1 MELWQAIVLGIVQG
15 LTEFLPISSSGH
27 LIIFPWL
34 FGWET
39 GGLAFDASLHLGTLA
54 AVLVYFRN
62 ELMNLIRVIPYAVS
76 KPLPILK
83 GESGEEERDTWAR
96 LGLLIVIM
104 SVPGG
109 IVGLL
114 FSDRIEE
121 FFHTDDN
128 SGRAIA
134 VIATMLIVI
143 GIAMLMG
150 ERAGKQNKTLKQVGV
165 VDAIIIGLGQALAA
179 LLPGTS
185 RSGATIT
192 AGLFRGLTRAEAA
205 RFSFLG
211 GVPLIAAAG
220 LLSFIDA
227 LQAGMPGSELANF
240 IAGGIA
246 AGVVGFLAVSGLI
259 KFLQSQSTLV
269 FVIYRVIFGI
279 FLFSMLWIR

>member
-1 MELWQAIVLGIVQG
+1 MELWQAIILGIVQG

-34 FGWET
+34 FDWET
-39 GGLAFDASLHLGTLA
+39 GGLAFDASLHLGTLT
-54 AVLVYFRN
+54 AVLVYFRH
-62 ELMNLIRVIPYAVS
+62 ELINLVKAIPYALS
-76 KPLPILK
+76 KPVPILK
-83 GESGEEERDTWAR
+83 GESGEGERDTWAR

-104 SVPGG
+104 SIPGG

-114 FSDRIEE
+114 FSDKVEE
-121 FFHTDDN
+121 FFHTADN
-128 SGRAIA
+128 SSRAIA
-134 VIATMLIVI
+134 VIATMLIVVA
-143 GIAMLMG
+143 IAMLLG
-150 ERAGKQNKTLKQVGV
+150 ERLGAQKKTLKQIGV
-165 VDAIIIGLGQALAA
+165 MDAVIVGLGQALAA

-220 LLSFIDA
+220 LMSFADA
-227 LQAGMPGSELANF
+227 LQEGMSGSELANF

-259 KFLQSQSTLV
+259 KFLQSQSTIV
-269 FVIYRVIFGI
+269 FVIYRIFFGL
-279 FLFSMLWIR
+279 FLFVMLWVR

>member
-1 MELWQAIVLGIVQG
+1 MELWQAIILGIVQG

-39 GGLAFDASLHLGTLA
+39 GGLAFDASLHLGTLT

-62 ELMNLIRVIPYAVS
+62 ELINLVKVIPYALS

-83 GESGEEERDTWAR
+83 GESGEGERDTWAR
-96 LGLLIVIM
+96 LGLMIVIM
-104 SVPGG
+104 SIPGG

-114 FSDRIEE
+114 FSDKVEA

-128 SGRAIA
+128 SSRAIA
-134 VIATMLIVI
+134 VIATMLIII
-143 GIAMLMG
+143 GIAMLIG
-150 ERAGKQNKTLKQVGV
+150 ERVGAQKKSLKDIGV
-165 VDAIIIGLGQALAA
+165 IDAIVIGLGQAMAA

-220 LLSFIDA
+220 LMSFADA
-227 LQAGMPGSELANF
+227 LQEGMSGSELANF

-246 AGVVGFLAVSGLI
+246 AGIVGFFAVSGLI
-259 KFLQSQSTLV
+259 RFLQNQSTLV
-269 FVIYRVIFGI
+269 FVIYRIIFGI
-279 FLFSMLWIR
+279 FLFLMLWVR

>member
-15 LTEFLPISSSGH
+15 LTEFLPVSSSGH

-62 ELMNLIRVIPYAVS
+62 ELMNLVRVIPYAVS

-83 GESGEEERDTWAR
+83 GQSGEEERDTWAR

-104 SVPGG
+104 SIPGG
-109 IVGLL
+109 IVGLF
-114 FSDRIEE
+114 FSDSIED
-121 FFHTDDN
+121 FFHTDLN
-128 SGRAIA
+128 SSRAIA
-134 VIATMLIVI
+134 VIAAMLIIV
-143 GIAMLMG
+143 GIAMLVSERRG
-150 ERAGKQNKTLKQVGV
+150 EQKKTLRQIGV
-165 VDAIIIGLGQALAA
+165 IDAVIIGLGQALAA

-192 AGLFRGLTRAEAA
+192 AGLFRGLTRADAA

-220 LLSFIDA
+220 LLSFVEA
-227 LQAGMPGSELANF
+227 LQAGMPTSELVNF

-246 AGVVGFLAVSGLI
+246 AGLVGFLAVSGLI

-279 FLFSMLWIR
+279 FLFTMLWIR

>member
-39 GGLAFDASLHLGTLA
+39 GGLAFDASLHLGTLV
-54 AVLVYFRN
+54 AVLVYFRT
-62 ELMNLIRVIPYAVS
+62 ELFNLVRVIPYALS

-83 GESGEEERDTWAR
+83 GDSGEEERDTWAR

-104 SVPGG
+104 SIPGG

-114 FSDRIEE
+114 FADRVED
-121 FFHTDDN
+121 FFHTESN
-128 SGRAIA
+128 STRAIS
-134 VIATMLIVI
+134 VIAIMLIVI
-143 GIAMLMG
+143 GIAMLIG
-150 ERAGKQNKTLKQVGV
+150 ERKGKQKKTIGQIGV

-220 LLSFIDA
+220 LLSFFDA
-227 LQAGMPGSELANF
+227 LQEGMSGSELTNF
-240 IAGGIA
+240 IVGGIA
-246 AGVVGFLAVSGLI
+246 AGVVGFMAVSGLI
-259 KFLQSQSTLV
+259 KFLQSQSTMV
-269 FVIYRVIFGI
+269 FVIYRILFGF
-279 FLFSMLWIR
+279 FLFAMLWIR

>member
-1 MELWQAIVLGIVQG
+1 MELWQAVVLGIVQG

-39 GGLAFDASLHLGTLA
+39 GGLAFDASLHLGTLL

-62 ELMNLIRVIPYAVS
+62 ELLQLIRVIPYALS

-83 GESGEEERDTWAR
+83 GESGNDDRDMWAK

-104 SVPGG
+104 SIPGG

-114 FSDRIEE
+114 FSSQIDD
-121 FFHTDDN
+121 FFHTDEN
-128 SGRAIA
+128 SNRAIA
-134 VIATMLIVI
+134 VIATMLIVV
-143 GIAMLMG
+143 GLFMLLA
-150 ERAGKQNKTLKQVGV
+150 ERVGKREKELKDVGV
-165 VDAIIIGLGQALAA
+165 VDAIAVGIGQALAA

-205 RFSFLG
+205 RLSFLG

-220 LLSFIDA
+220 LLSFVDA
-227 LQAGMPGSELANF
+227 LQEGMSSSELTN
-240 IAGGIA
+240 ILAGGLA
-246 AGVVGFLAVSGLI
+246 AAIVGFFAVSGLI
-259 KFLQSQSTLV
+259 KFLQKQSTFV
-269 FVIYRVIFGI
+269 FVVYRILFGI
-279 FLFSMLWIR
+279 MLFVILFVR

>member
-34 FGWET
+34 LEWEA

-54 AVLVYFRN
+54 AVLVYFRT
-62 ELMNLIRVIPYAVS
+62 ELMNLIRVIPYALS
-76 KPLPILK
+76 KPMPILK
-83 GESGEEERDTWAR
+83 GESGQEDRDTWAR

-104 SVPGG
+104 SIPGG

-114 FSDRIEE
+114 LSDRIDD
-121 FFHTDDN
+121 FFHTNEN
-128 SGRAIA
+128 SSRAIA
-134 VIATMLIVI
+134 VIATMLILV
-143 GIAMLMG
+143 GIAMLIG
-150 ERAGKQNKTLKQVGV
+150 ERLGKQKKSLRQIGV
-165 VDAIIIGLGQALAA
+165 LDAMIIGLGQALAA

-192 AGLFRGLTRAEAA
+192 AGLFRGLTRSEAA

-220 LLSFIDA
+220 LLSFVDA
-227 LQAGMPGSELANF
+227 LQEGMSGAELANF
-240 IAGGIA
+240 IAGGVA
-246 AGVVGFLAVSGLI
+246 AGLVGFMAVSGLI

-269 FVIYRVIFGI
+269 FVIYRIIFGI
-279 FLFSMLWIR
+279 FLFAMLWIR

>member
-1 MELWQAIVLGIVQG
+1 MELWQAIILGIVQG

-34 FGWET
+34 FDWET

-54 AVLVYFRN
+54 AVLVYFRH
-62 ELMNLIRVIPYAVS
+62 ELMNLVKVIPYALS
-76 KPLPILK
+76 KPVPILK
-83 GESGEEERDTWAR
+83 GESGEGERDTWAR

-104 SVPGG
+104 SIPGG

-114 FSDRIEE
+114 FNDKVEE
-121 FFHTDDN
+121 FFHTADN
-128 SGRAIA
+128 SSRAIA
-134 VIATMLIVI
+134 VIATMLIVVA
-143 GIAMLMG
+143 IAMLIG
-150 ERAGKQNKTLKQVGV
+150 ERMGAQKKNLKQIGV
-165 VDAIIIGLGQALAA
+165 MDAVIIGLGQALAA

-220 LLSFIDA
+220 LMSFVDA
-227 LQAGMPGSELANF
+227 LQEGMSGSELTNF

-246 AGVVGFLAVSGLI
+246 AGLVGFMAVSGLI
-259 KFLQSQSTLV
+259 KFLQSQSTIV
-269 FVIYRVIFGI
+269 FVIYRILFGL
-279 FLFSMLWIR
+279 FLFLMLWMR

>member
-1 MELWQAIVLGIVQG
+1 MELWQAVVLGIVQG

-39 GGLAFDASLHLGTLA
+39 GGLAFDASLHLGTLL

-62 ELMNLIRVIPYAVS
+62 ELLQLIRVIPYALS

-83 GESGEEERDTWAR
+83 GESGNDDRDMWAK

-104 SVPGG
+104 SIPGG

-114 FSDRIEE
+114 FSSQIDE
-121 FFHTDDN
+121 FFHTDEN
-128 SGRAIA
+128 SNRAIA
-134 VIATMLIVI
+134 VIATMLIVV
-143 GIAMLMG
+143 GLFMLLA
-150 ERAGKQNKTLKQVGV
+150 ERVGKREKELKDVGV
-165 VDAIIIGLGQALAA
+165 VDAIAVGIGQALAA

-205 RFSFLG
+205 RLSFLG

-220 LLSFIDA
+220 LLSFFDA
-227 LQAGMPGSELANF
+227 MQEGMSSSELTN
-240 IAGGIA
+240 ILAGGVA
-246 AGVVGFLAVSGLI
+246 AAIVGFFAVSGLI
-259 KFLQSQSTLV
+259 KFLQKQSTFV
-269 FVIYRVIFGI
+269 FVVYRILFGI
-279 FLFSMLWIR
+279 MLFVILFVR

>member
-1 MELWQAIVLGIVQG
+1 MELWQAIVLGVVQG

-39 GGLAFDASLHLGTLA
+39 GGLAFDASLHLGTLV
-54 AVLVYFRN
+54 AVLVYFRE
-62 ELMNLIRVIPYAVS
+62 ELLNLIRVIPYAVS

-104 SVPGG
+104 SIPGG

-114 FSDRIEE
+114 FSDRIDE
-121 FFHTDDN
+121 FFHTDSN
-128 SGRAIA
+128 STRAIA
-134 VIATMLIVI
+134 VIAAMLIII
-143 GIAMLMG
+143 GIAMLAG
-150 ERAGKQNKTLKQVGV
+150 ERVGKQKKTIGKIGV

-220 LLSFIDA
+220 LLSFFDA
-227 LQAGMPGSELANF
+227 LQEGMSGAELTNF
-240 IAGGIA
+240 IAGGVA
-246 AGVVGFLAVSGLI
+246 AGIVGFMAVSGLI
-259 KFLQSQSTLV
+259 KFLQNRSTMV
-269 FVIYRVIFGI
+269 FVIYRILFGL
-279 FLFSMLWIR
+279 FLFAMLWIR

>member
-1 MELWQAIVLGIVQG
+1 MELWQAVVLGIVQG

-39 GGLAFDASLHLGTLA
+39 GGLAFDASLHLGTLL

-62 ELMNLIRVIPYAVS
+62 ELMQLIRVIPYALS

-83 GESGEEERDTWAR
+83 GESGNDDRDMWAK

-104 SVPGG
+104 SIPGG

-114 FSDRIEE
+114 FSSQIDE
-121 FFHTDDN
+121 FFHTDEN
-128 SGRAIA
+128 SNRAIA
-134 VIATMLIVI
+134 VIATMLIVV
-143 GIAMLMG
+143 GLFMLLA
-150 ERAGKQNKTLKQVGV
+150 ERVGKREKELKDVGV
-165 VDAIIIGLGQALAA
+165 VDAIAVGIGQALAA

-205 RFSFLG
+205 RLSFLG

-220 LLSFIDA
+220 LLSFFDA
-227 LQAGMPGSELANF
+227 MQEGMSSSELTN
-240 IAGGIA
+240 ILAGGVA
-246 AGVVGFLAVSGLI
+246 AAIVGFFAVSGLI
-259 KFLQSQSTLV
+259 KFLQKQSTFV
-269 FVIYRVIFGI
+269 FVVYRILFGI
-279 FLFSMLWIR
+279 MLFVILFVR

>member
-1 MELWQAIVLGIVQG
+1 MELWQAIILGIVQG

-34 FGWET
+34 FDWET
-39 GGLAFDASLHLGTLA
+39 GGLAFDASLHLGTLT
-54 AVLVYFRN
+54 AVLVYFRH
-62 ELMNLIRVIPYAVS
+62 ELMNLVKVIPYALS
-76 KPLPILK
+76 KPMPILK
-83 GESGEEERDTWAR
+83 GETGEGERDTWAR

-104 SVPGG
+104 SIPGG

-114 FSDRIEE
+114 FNDKVEE
-121 FFHTDDN
+121 FFHTTDN
-128 SGRAIA
+128 SSRAIA
-134 VIATMLIVI
+134 VIATMLIVVA
-143 GIAMLMG
+143 IAMLIG
-150 ERAGKQNKTLKQVGV
+150 ERMGAQKKTLKNVGV
-165 VDAIIIGLGQALAA
+165 MDAVIIGLGQALAA

-220 LLSFIDA
+220 LMSFVDA
-227 LQAGMPGSELANF
+227 LREGMSGSELANF

-246 AGVVGFLAVSGLI
+246 AGVVGFMAVSGLI
-259 KFLQSQSTLV
+259 RFLQSQSTIV
-269 FVIYRVIFGI
+269 FVVYRILFGL
-279 FLFSMLWIR
+279 FLFLMLWVR

>member
-34 FGWET
+34 FDWET
-39 GGLAFDASLHLGTLA
+39 GGLAFDASLHLGTLV
-54 AVLVYFRN
+54 AVLVYFRD
-62 ELMNLIRVIPYAVS
+62 ELLKLIRVIPYALS
-76 KPLPILK
+76 KPVPILK
-83 GESGEEERDTWAR
+83 GESGEDDRDTWAR

-104 SVPGG
+104 SIPGG

-114 FSDRIEE
+114 FSDRIDD
-121 FFHTDDN
+121 FFHTDTN
-128 SGRAIA
+128 SSRAIA
-134 VIATMLIVI
+134 VIATMLIVV
-143 GIAMLMG
+143 GIAMLAS
-150 ERAGKQNKTLKQVGV
+150 ERAGQQKKTISKIGIA
-165 VDAIIIGLGQALAA
+165 DAIIIGIGQALAA

-220 LLSFIDA
+220 LLSFADA
-227 LQAGMPGSELANF
+227 LQEGLSSAELTNF

-246 AGVVGFLAVSGLI
+246 AGVVGFMAVSGLI
-259 KFLQSQSTLV
+259 RFLQSQSTMV
-269 FVIYRVIFGI
+269 FVVYRILFGL
-279 FLFSMLWIR
+279 FLFALLWIR

>member
-34 FGWET
+34 FNWET
-39 GGLAFDASLHLGTLA
+39 GGLAFDASLHLGTLV
-54 AVLVYFRN
+54 AVLVYFRS
-62 ELMNLIRVIPYAVS
+62 ELMQLVKVIPYALS
-76 KPLPILK
+76 KPMPILK

-104 SVPGG
+104 SIPGAL
-109 IVGLL
+109 VGLF
-114 FSDRIEE
+114 FSDSIDN
-121 FFHTDDN
+121 FFHTDEN
-128 SGRAIA
+128 SNRAIA
-134 VIATMLIVI
+134 VIAAMLIVV
-143 GIAMLMG
+143 GIAMLIG
-150 ERAGKQNKTLKQVGV
+150 ERVGKQSRTIGKLGI
-165 VDAIIIGLGQALAA
+165 VDAIAIGVAQAMAA

-220 LLSFIDA
+220 LLSFVEA
-227 LQAGMPGSELANF
+227 LQKGLSGAELTNF
-240 IAGGIA
+240 IAGA
-246 AGVVGFLAVSGLI
+246 AAAAIVGFMAVSGLI
-259 KFLQSQSTLV
+259 KFLQSQSTMV
-269 FVIYRVIFGI
+269 FVIYRIIFGI
-279 FLFSMLWIR
+279 FLFAMIFIR

>member
-34 FGWET
+34 FDWET
-39 GGLAFDASLHLGTLA
+39 GGLAFDASLHLGTLV
-54 AVLVYFRN
+54 AVLVYFRE
-62 ELMNLIRVIPYAVS
+62 ELLNLIRVIPYALS
-76 KPLPILK
+76 KPMPILK

-104 SVPGG
+104 SIPGG

-114 FSDRIEE
+114 FSDGVEN
-121 FFHTDDN
+121 FFHTDSN
-128 SGRAIA
+128 SSRAIG
-134 VIATMLIVI
+134 VIATMLILV
-143 GIAMLMG
+143 GIAMLIG
-150 ERAGKQNKTLKQVGV
+150 ERMGKQKKSIGKIGV

-220 LLSFIDA
+220 LLSFFDA
-227 LQAGMPGSELANF
+227 LQEGMSGSELANF
-240 IAGGIA
+240 IVGGIA
-246 AGVVGFLAVSGLI
+246 AGIVGFMAVSGLI
-259 KFLQSQSTLV
+259 RFLQSQSTMV
-269 FVIYRVIFGI
+269 FVIYRIVFGV
-279 FLFSMLWIR
+279 FLFTMLWFR

>member
-1 MELWQAIVLGIVQG
+1 MELWQAVVLGIVQG

-39 GGLAFDASLHLGTLA
+39 GGLAFDASLHLGTLL

-62 ELMNLIRVIPYAVS
+62 ELLQLIRVIPYALS

-83 GESGEEERDTWAR
+83 GQSGNDDRDMWAK

-104 SVPGG
+104 SIPGG

-114 FSDRIEE
+114 FSSQIDD
-121 FFHTDDN
+121 FFHTDEN
-128 SGRAIA
+128 SNRAIA
-134 VIATMLIVI
+134 VIATMLIVV
-143 GIAMLMG
+143 GLFMLLA
-150 ERAGKQNKTLKQVGV
+150 ERVGKREKELKDVGV
-165 VDAIIIGLGQALAA
+165 VDAIAVGIGQALAA

-205 RFSFLG
+205 RLSFLG

-220 LLSFIDA
+220 LLSFFDA
-227 LQAGMPGSELANF
+227 MQEGMSSSELTN
-240 IAGGIA
+240 ILAGGVA
-246 AGVVGFLAVSGLI
+246 AAIVGFFAVSGLI
-259 KFLQSQSTLV
+259 KFLQKQSTFV
-269 FVIYRVIFGI
+269 FVVYRILFGI
-279 FLFSMLWIR
+279 MLFVILIVR